1 MGSSGGPRHGAA
13 ALVSR
18 RSVLVGVGAAAALA
32 VVGCSD
38 DGDGEGSGD
47 DAGAESG
54 EASVPGGDGPGAEV
68 IAYGDEGELQ
78 RGALS
83 LAEEAG
89 SSDPV
94 PVVVLVHGG
103 FWRAGYDRSLMEP
116 LVASVVAEGWAAW
129 NIDYRPIGEG
139 GGWPTTFTDV
149 AAAVDHL
156 ATEAEE
162 HGLDLDRV
170 AVVGHSA
177 GGTLALWSA
186 ARERL
191 PADVPGA
198 GPAVRPIA
206 VVSQAGVTNL
216 AAGAI
221 EGLGQGA
228 VVALMGGQPTG
239 DGGDAYLD
247 ASPIERLPLGPMSR
261 QLLVHGADDAIVPAE
276 QSQTYA
282 ARARDAGDEVTLQ
295 VLADTD
301 HLAVIDPGSEAWAG
315 VVAWLTDRFA

>member
-1 MGSSGGPRHGAA
+1 M
-13 ALVSR
+13 
-18 RSVLVGVGAAAALA
+18 LVGVGAAAALA
-32 VVGCSD
+32 VAGCAGD
-38 DGDGEGSGD
+38 DGDDEVSGD
-47 DAGAESG
+47 DGGAENERGS
-54 EASVPGGDGPGAEV
+54 APGGDGPEAEV

-83 LAEEAG
+83 LPTGG
-89 SSDPV
+89 SLGPV

-103 FWRAGYDRSLMEP
+103 FWRAGYDRSLMAP
-116 LVASVVAEGWAAW
+116 LAASVTAEGWAAW

-139 GGWPTTFTDV
+139 GGWPTTFTDL

-156 ATEAEE
+156 ATVADE

-186 ARERL
+186 AREGL
-191 PADVPGA
+191 PAETPGA
-198 GPAVRPIA
+198 GPEVRPIA

-228 VVALMGGQPTG
+228 VVDLMGGQPTG
-239 DGGDAYLD
+239 ADGDAYLD
-247 ASPIERLPLGPMSR
+247 ASPIERLPLGPTSH
-261 QLLVHGADDAIVPAE
+261 QLLVHGVDDAVVPPA
-276 QSQTYA
+276 QSETYVD
-282 ARARDAGDEVTLQ
+282 RARQAGDQSTLEL
-295 VLADTD
+295 VADTD
-301 HLAVIDPGSEAWAG
+301 HFAVTDPDSEAWAG

>member
-1 MGSSGGPRHGAA
+1 M
-13 ALVSR
+13 
-18 RSVLVGVGAAAALA
+18 LVGVGAAAALA
-32 VVGCSD
+32 VAGCAGD
-38 DGDGEGSGD
+38 DGDDEVSGD
-47 DAGAESG
+47 DGGAENERGS
-54 EASVPGGDGPGAEV
+54 APGGDGPEAEV

-83 LAEEAG
+83 LPTGG
-89 SSDPV
+89 SLGPV

-103 FWRAGYDRSLMEP
+103 FWRAGYDRSLMAR
-116 LVASVVAEGWAAW
+116 LAASVTAEGWAAW

-139 GGWPTTFTDV
+139 GGWPTTFTDL

-156 ATEAEE
+156 ATVADE

-186 ARERL
+186 AREGL
-191 PADVPGA
+191 PAETPGA
-198 GPAVRPIA
+198 GPEVRPIA

-228 VVALMGGQPTG
+228 VVDLMGGQPPARTATRTSTPRPSSASRSARPHTSCWSTASTTPSFPLHNLRPTSTG
-239 DGGDAYLD
+239 
-247 ASPIERLPLGPMSR
+247 
-261 QLLVHGADDAIVPAE
+261 
-276 QSQTYA
+276 
-282 ARARDAGDEVTLQ
+282 RARPVTSRRSSLWP
-295 VLADTD
+295 TP
-301 HLAVIDPGSEAWAG
+301 ITS
-315 VVAWLTDRFA
+315 R

>member
-1 MGSSGGPRHGAA
+1 MRSGEGLSRRAVLAGLGAA
-13 ALVSR
+13 T
-18 RSVLVGVGAAAALA
+18 AAVA
-32 VVGCSD
+32 VGCSED
-38 DGDGEGSGD
+38 ASTGDSPDRKDLGAGRSGSSA
-47 DAGAESG
+47 AGRELR
-54 EASVPGGDGPGAEV
+54 
-68 IAYGDEGELQ
+68 YGDADLQ

-83 LAEEAG
+83 VPASGGEGGLR
-89 SSDPV
+89 PV
-94 PVVVLVHGG
+94 IVLVHGG
-103 FWRAGYDRSLMEP
+103 FWRPGFDRSLMDP
-116 LVASVVAEGWAAW
+116 LAESVVDEGWAAW
-129 NIDYRPIGEG
+129 NLDYRPSGVD
-139 GGWPTTFTDV
+139 GGWPDTFTDV
-149 AAAVDHL
+149 AAGVDHL
-156 ATEAEE
+156 AEIAEE
-162 HGLDLDRV
+162 EGLDLDRV

-177 GGTLALWSA
+177 GATLSLWSA

-228 VVALMGGQPTG
+228 VVDLMGGQPTG

-301 HLAVIDPGSEAWAG
+301 HLAVIDPGSEAWGG